1 MYRSSKAKGDSMS
14 RSQKF
19 NKDDFKADKDVSTRS
34 MGDWLKKAVQA
45 GSAAEPL
52 LSLLGQADKTRKD
65 ITQLMA
71 RELKA
76 FLDTIQVQ
84 DILRKVLSNATL
96 EVEAKIRLIPDENVD
111 PANKIQTKKTTK
123 KVRVRKT
130 KSS

>member
-1 MYRSSKAKGDSMS
+1 MS
-14 RSQKF
+14 RSEKN
-19 NKDDFKADKDVSTRS
+19 NKDEFNAEKDFSTRS
-34 MGDWLKKAVQA
+34 MADWLKRAVQA
-45 GSAAEPL
+45 GTAVEPL

-96 EVEAKIRLIPDENVD
+96 EIEAKIRLIPDEKVE
-111 PANKIQTKKTTK
+111 PVNKILPKKNTK
-123 KVRVRKT
+123 KVRVKKT
-130 KSS
+130 KSLSKII